1 MRLFNFLAVWR
12 FEYGIK
18 SIIAHFAD
26 RTLSPKLYS
35 MMLWSCLYKMLN
47 YYPFCSEI
55 VVNSQ
60 MQDCAWLTFA
70 LIIVT
75 LTSFFNRPLD
85 GNVLPFIW
93 QQKQYMEDWT

>member
-1 MRLFNFLAVWR
+1 
-12 FEYGIK
+12 
-18 SIIAHFAD
+18 
-26 RTLSPKLYS
+26 
-35 MMLWSCLYKMLN
+35 MLN
-47 YYPFCSEI
+47 YNPFCSEI

-75 LTSFFNRPLD
+75 LTSFFNQPLD

-93 QQKQYMEDWT
+93 QQKQFMED